1 MYKIQSVITRWINTM
16 QKGKI
21 QGTLQGTLNT
31 KEETAMVQKC
41 AEKATQPKKQN
52 RNKNKRGHKQ
62 LLAIRLRVVAGAHA
76 HRRTIGSRAVAS
88 MKVKRRKQNK
98 TIQT

>member
-1 MYKIQSVITRWINTM
+1 M

-21 QGTLQGTLNT
+21 QGTLNT
-31 KEETAMVQKC
+31 KEETAMVQKYT
-41 AEKATQPKKQN
+41 EKATQPKKQK
-52 RNKNKRGHKQ
+52 RNKSKRGHRQ

-88 MKVKRRKQNK
+88 MKVKR
-98 TIQT
+98 